1 MGMKD
6 NVTWISEKELDAK
19 LKRHSLIDRF
29 CEIFNVIEEELRIS
43 PYESWVR
50 ELFESDT
57 LEEIEAMVAEL
68 EEQLKPPLKIVK

>member
-1 MGMKD
+1 MNE

-19 LKRHSLIDRF
+19 LKRHSLIERF

-57 LEEIEAMVAEL
+57 LEELEAKVAEF
-68 EEQLKPPLKIVK
+68 EEHHKQSFNIVK